1 MSSGFVFVFLI
12 FGETKH
18 IFEQG
23 KAEIDDG
30 VETEAQRRDG
40 TVLFIGVS

>member
-30 VETEAQRRDG
+30 VKTETQRRDWA
-40 TVLFIGVS
+40 VLFIGVS